1 MGVGGGRIDPFCSI
15 CNKVQCWNHWVW
27 HFSIFALAEI
37 GSWNWFLVSGAWKPF
52 CQQRA
57 TNPPRLKSGGQ
68 KVCRAIKSILP
79 LLFHLANWLL
89 LEFPLKDQQNPLSSS
104 GLMLYLLQ
112 TFTVETIGLLACVLS
127 VYPRRLPQRLSHQG
141 HSINVN
147 RTKAKQSTLALAT

>member
-15 CNKVQCWNHWVW
+15 CNNVRYWNHWVW

-57 TNPPRLKSGGQ
+57 MNPPSLKSGGQ

-79 LLFHLANWLL
+79 FLIRLASWL
-89 LEFPLKDQQNPLSSS
+89 LEFQLKDQQSPLSSS
-104 GLMLYLLQ
+104 GLMLHLLQ
-112 TFTVETIGLLACVLS
+112 TFTVATIGLPACVLS
-127 VYPRRLPQRLSHQG
+127 VYPMRLPQCLSHQG